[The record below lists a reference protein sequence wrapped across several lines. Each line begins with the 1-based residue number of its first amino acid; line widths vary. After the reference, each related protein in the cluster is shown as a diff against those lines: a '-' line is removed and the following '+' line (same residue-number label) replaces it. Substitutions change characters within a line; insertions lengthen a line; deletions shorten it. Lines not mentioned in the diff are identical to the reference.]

1 MDNDTTQRGGGEQ
14 HGSLPDYYLG
24 FLIMFDEFSKDACKW
39 VVYDGTSRVRCPN
52 RTSAIEYITER
63 YKQRSGHSFKSRII
77 DARISL
83 NHAIEQLDAAAN
95 ELGGVEQIHLQRL
108 AVRLKPVLVDID
120 NITLNES

>member
-1 MDNDTTQRGGGEQ
+1 MNNDTTRRGGGEQ
-14 HGSLPDYYLG
+14 RDQLPDYYLG
-24 FLIMFDEFSKDACKW
+24 FLIMFDEFSEDACKW
-39 VVYDGTSRVRCPN
+39 VVYDGTSRVRCPT

-63 YKQRSGHSFKSRII
+63 YKQRSGLCFKSRII

-95 ELGGVEQIHLQRL
+95 ELGGVEKFHLQRL